1 MSAKRT
7 SWNEFRSAMASAVIC
22 LSTGDLSTHSTK
34 YISPALTQK
43 VFANIR
49 RVGKGCSRVETPL
62 FEGMLVAKEP
72 KEQGDAEEQGNAKE
86 QGHDDNAVEKPV
98 TAVADVEDQTIQSP
112 TPLTPPLQQSQN
124 IPSTS
129 QVQSHPPQKQSPPP
143 AQLQGADFPMSLLQE
158 ALDACAALA
167 RQVKHL
173 EHDKVAQDLEIIK
186 LKSRVK
192 KLERTNK
199 VKTMKLRRLR
209 KVGTS

>member
-1 MSAKRT
+1 
-7 SWNEFRSAMASAVIC
+7 
-22 LSTGDLSTHSTK
+22 
-34 YISPALTQK
+34 
-43 VFANIR
+43 
-49 RVGKGCSRVETPL
+49 
-62 FEGMLVAKEP
+62 
-72 KEQGDAEEQGNAKE
+72 GNAKE

-98 TAVADVEDQTIQSP
+98 TAVADVKDQTIQSP

-129 QVQSHPPQKQSPPP
+129 QVQSHLPQKQSPPP
-143 AQLQGADFPMSLLQE
+143 AQPQGADFPMSLLQE

-167 RQVKHL
+167 RQVEHL

-199 VKTMKLRRLR
+199 GRMIDESDKDEGAELMNEKEEKETEKVRVNPDDAQVKERQAD
-209 KVGTS
+209 